1 MIKSSSCLKQDEM
14 VMLKNKEGLEGE
26 NLIKM
31 FLKRLG
37 LTLSSKWQRI
47 GAYVTLSLFQHLLQ
61 HCTLIKTWNTF
72 ILS

>member
-37 LTLSSKWQRI
+37 LI
-47 GAYVTLSLFQHLLQ
+47 LFLVNGSASGLMLPFLFFSVYCSAIH
-61 HCTLIKTWNTF
+61 
-72 ILS
+72 

>member
-1 MIKSSSCLKQDEM
+1 M
-14 VMLKNKEGLEGE
+14 VMLKNKEGAWEGE

-37 LTLSSKWQRI
+37 LHTLSSKWQCI

-61 HCTLIKTWNTF
+61 RYTLIKTWNTF
-72 ILS
+72 IYFHECLFLSHD